1 MLFIETLFMLLVGHA
16 LADFVLQPEAMG
28 RGKNRNNEIHSGD
41 QSMFPHWSYWM
52 TGHSLIH
59 GGIVF
64 LVTGNILLGL
74 IESLAHWVV
83 DFLKCEGRLTMHQD
97 QAIHV
102 MFKVLF
108 AAFVWASL

>member
-1 MLFIETLFMLLVGHA
+1 MQFLETLFMLLVGHA

-28 RGKNRNNEIHSGD
+28 YGKNRNSSIHDNE
-41 QSMFPHWSYWM
+41 QSLFPHWCYWM

-64 LVTGNILLGL
+64 LITGNVLLGI
-74 IESLAHWVV
+74 IETLSHWIV
-83 DFLKCEGRLTMHQD
+83 DFLKCEGRLTLHQD

-102 MFKVLF
+102 AFKVTY
-108 AAFVWASL
+108 AAIL

>member
-1 MLFIETLFMLLVGHA
+1 MQFLETLFMLLVGHA

-28 RGKNRNNEIHSGD
+28 HGKNRNSAIHDNE
-41 QSMFPHWSYWM
+41 QSLFPHWSYWM

-64 LVTGNILLGL
+64 LITGNVLLGL
-74 IESLAHWVV
+74 IETLSHWIV
-83 DFLKCEGRLTMHQD
+83 DFLKCEGRLTLHQD

-102 MFKVLF
+102 AFKVAYAALF
-108 AAFVWASL
+108 

>member
-1 MLFIETLFMLLVGHA
+1 MSFVETLFMLLVGHA

-28 RGKNRNNEIHSGD
+28 CGKNRNNEIHNSGHRL
-41 QSMFPHWSYWM
+41 FPHWSYWM

-64 LVTGNILLGL
+64 LITGNILFGL
-74 IESLAHWVV
+74 IETLAHWIV
-83 DFLKCEGRLTMHQD
+83 DFLKCEGHLSMHQD

-102 MFKVLF
+102 AFKVLF
-108 AAFVWASL
+108 ATLVWINL